1 MINFTFLI
9 KTFLLIDISFIEYNN
24 MNNFEIIKFQK
35 SE

>member
-9 KTFLLIDISFIEYNN
+9 KTFLLIDTSFIEYNN